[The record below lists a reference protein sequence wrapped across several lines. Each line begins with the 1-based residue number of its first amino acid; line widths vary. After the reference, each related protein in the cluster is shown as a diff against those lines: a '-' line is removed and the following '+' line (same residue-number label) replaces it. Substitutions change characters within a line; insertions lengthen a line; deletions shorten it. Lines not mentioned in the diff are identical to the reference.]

1 LVGTFFAGSR
11 LIFLF
16 LPSTDLID
24 VILETGSF
32 SEPNNSGRWCSTGQ
46 NIQVNRRGFQ
56 KATFGEKSRNTSCTV
71 EKKPEVKK
79 GQTIIWS
86 EQKSDG
92 VGLNDCADTV
102 FDFSRG
108 AIDKPEVQLMTS
120 SQEYLY
126 CPKLVQLEFQGTD
139 SKKHV
144 FCVKMSGYYKMFKND
159 GRNNEK
165 IHRTTEGE
173 CGCPEGY
180 SGTQCQ
186 SQDYST

>member
-1 LVGTFFAGSR
+1 MINVT
-11 LIFLF
+11 
-16 LPSTDLID
+16 
-24 VILETGSF
+24 LETGSF
-32 SEPNNSGRWCSTGQ
+32 SQPNKSGRWCSTGQ
-46 NIQVNRRGFQ
+46 NIQVNITGFQ
-56 KATFGEKSRNTSCTV
+56 KVKGKLYHTSCTV

-102 FDFSRG
+102 FDFSRK
-108 AIDKPEVQLMTS
+108 KPEVQLMTS

-126 CPKLVQLEFQGTD
+126 CPKSVQLEFQGKD
-139 SKKHV
+139 GKKHV

-165 IHRTTEGE
+165 IHQTTEGE
-173 CGCPEGY
+173 CACAEGF
-180 SGTQCQ
+180 SGTQCET
-186 SQDYST
+186 QDYSKFLFQL

>member
-1 LVGTFFAGSR
+1 MINVT
-11 LIFLF
+11 
-16 LPSTDLID
+16 
-24 VILETGSF
+24 LETGSF
-32 SEPNNSGRWCSTGQ
+32 SEPNKSGRWCSTGQ
-46 NIQVNRRGFQ
+46 NIQVNITGFQ
-56 KATFGEKSRNTSCTV
+56 KVKGKLYHTSCTV

-102 FDFSRG
+102 FDFSRK
-108 AIDKPEVQLMTS
+108 KPEVQLMTS
-120 SQEYLY
+120 SQEYPY
-126 CPKLVQLEFQGTD
+126 CPKSVQLEFQGTD

-165 IHRTTEGE
+165 IHQTTEGE
-173 CGCPEGY
+173 CACSEGF

-186 SQDYST
+186 NQDYSKFLYQL

>member
-1 LVGTFFAGSR
+1 MINVT
-11 LIFLF
+11 
-16 LPSTDLID
+16 
-24 VILETGSF
+24 LETGSF
-32 SEPNNSGRWCSTGQ
+32 SEPNKSGRWCSTGQ
-46 NIQVNRRGFQ
+46 NIQVNITGFQ
-56 KATFGEKSRNTSCTV
+56 KVKGKLYHTSCTV

-92 VGLNDCADTV
+92 VGLNDCAHTI

-108 AIDKPEVQLMTS
+108 AIDKPKVQLMTS
-120 SQEYLY
+120 SQEYPY

-165 IHRTTEGE
+165 IHQTTEGE
-173 CGCPEGY
+173 CACSEGF

-186 SQDYST
+186 NQDYSKFLYQL